1 MLTLKYTSL
10 YALILVCC
18 IVEVVLSLNDLGLIG
33 FDRARRVVYDYGAFW
48 PGLLQDWKPNYALQP
63 VVMFATYAV
72 LHGGVVHLCVNM
84 ITLWS
89 LGRAV
94 LDEVDHGKFL
104 LLYFGTSLSGAAGF
118 ALLAPTLRP
127 MVGASGSLFGL
138 LGALVTWRYLDRV
151 ADREGRQYVV
161 RSHFAAR
168 CPEPR
173 VVVGDERTTC
183 VGNPSRRFPWR
194 LDRRVSNR
202 QQSEDGPLT
211 RQCSTHPE

>member
-161 RSHFAAR
+161 QVILLLVALNLVLWWAMNGQLAWETHLGGFLGGWIGALVIA
-168 CPEPR
+168 
-173 VVVGDERTTC
+173 
-183 VGNPSRRFPWR
+183 NSRKM
-194 LDRRVSNR
+194 DR
-202 QQSEDGPLT
+202 
-211 RQCSTHPE
+211 